1 MVISRVYIVKFILF
15 FTFLANVFLGH
26 PYSNISILMLP
37 LNEWM
42 LVISLILISP
52 SIPNIVKTYPIL
64 MPILLWSIGY
74 LMLSV
79 PAGFAEFGIWAGRD
93 ALHLIE
99 VWWLL
104 VILFVLSRV
113 DIRNEFTKATRVL
126 FFLIMVKIVLILFG
140 DIATGVFV
148 IQGAQNELDLL
159 GSKIGSTV
167 ILFLVFWLW
176 FVKLDRGMLIP
187 IMLVFF
193 FVILQSRY
201 IYIAILVSILL
212 YLTFSKNFLFHGFKA
227 FILLMI
233 FLLVL
238 QLVSMLDFLNDY
250 TKWGIEKISPV
261 YLFSHL
267 LSSFSIVT
275 SDTFAGAANG
285 VYQRLDWLLLN
296 WDRAINNV
304 NVFLFGQGFGP
315 LLTDFSATHAV
326 REPHNSYLSV
336 FARTGLVGFI
346 LWMFFHVYI
355 NTKVYLLLLSGK
367 EKIRVTFS
375 FRILLAVFMSMHA
388 MYWFSL
394 VEPGFETP
402 NSTIPFYILLG
413 IMIFFIKKNN
423 RAYYDK

>member
-1 MVISRVYIVKFILF
+1 MVISRVYIVKYILF
-15 FTFLANVFLGH
+15 FTFLANAFLGY
-26 PYSNISILMLP
+26 PYSNITIWTLP
-37 LNEWM
+37 LNEWLL
-42 LVISLILISP
+42 LVSLILIVP

-64 MPILLWSIGY
+64 IPILLWSVGY
-74 LMLSV
+74 LTLSV
-79 PAGFAEFGIWAGRD
+79 PVGFSEYGIWAGRD

-113 DIRNEFTKATRVL
+113 DIRSEFTKATRVL
-126 FFLIMVKIVLILFG
+126 FFLIMAKIVLLLFG
-140 DIATGVFV
+140 DIVTGVLV
-148 IQGAQNELDLL
+148 IQGVQGEVDLL

-193 FVILQSRY
+193 FVILQFRY
-201 IYIAILVSILL
+201 IYIAILASILL
-212 YLTFSKNFLFHGFKA
+212 HLTFSKNFLFQGFKA
-227 FILLMI
+227 FIFLMI

-238 QLVSMLDFLNDY
+238 QLVSMLDFLDEY

-275 SDTFAGAANG
+275 SDTFLGAASG
-285 VYQRLDWLLLN
+285 IYQRLDWLLLN

-315 LLTDFSATHAV
+315 LLTDFSTTNAV

-336 FARTGLVGFI
+336 FARTGLIGFI

>member
-1 MVISRVYIVKFILF
+1 MVISRVYIVKYILF
-15 FTFLANVFLGH
+15 FTFLANAFLGY
-26 PYSNISILMLP
+26 PYSNITIWTLP
-37 LNEWM
+37 LNEWLL
-42 LVISLILISP
+42 LVSLILIVP

-64 MPILLWSIGY
+64 IPILLWSVGY
-74 LMLSV
+74 LTLSV
-79 PAGFAEFGIWAGRD
+79 PVGFSEYGIWAGRD

-113 DIRNEFTKATRVL
+113 DIRSEFTKATRVL
-126 FFLIMVKIVLILFG
+126 FFLIMAKIVLLLFG
-140 DIATGVFV
+140 DIVTGVLV
-148 IQGAQNELDLL
+148 IQGVQGEVDLL

-193 FVILQSRY
+193 FVILQFRY
-201 IYIAILVSILL
+201 IYIAILASILL
-212 YLTFSKNFLFHGFKA
+212 HLTFSKNFLFQGFKA
-227 FILLMI
+227 FIFLMI

-238 QLVSMLDFLNDY
+238 QLVSMLDFLDEY

-275 SDTFAGAANG
+275 SDTFLGAASG
-285 VYQRLDWLLLN
+285 IYQRLDWLLLN

-315 LLTDFSATHAV
+315 LLTDFSTTNAV

-336 FARTGLVGFI
+336 FARTGLIGFI

-423 RAYYDK
+423 RVYYDK

>member
-1 MVISRVYIVKFILF
+1 MVISRVYIVKYILF
-15 FTFLANVFLGH
+15 FTFLANAFLGY
-26 PYSNISILMLP
+26 PYSNITIWTLP
-37 LNEWM
+37 LNEWLL
-42 LVISLILISP
+42 LVSLILIVP

-64 MPILLWSIGY
+64 IPILLWSVGY
-74 LMLSV
+74 LTLSV
-79 PAGFAEFGIWAGRD
+79 PVGFSEYGIWAGRD

-113 DIRNEFTKATRVL
+113 DIRSEFTKATRVL
-126 FFLIMVKIVLILFG
+126 FFLIMAKIVLLLFG
-140 DIATGVFV
+140 DIVTGVLV
-148 IQGAQNELDLL
+148 IQGVQGEVDLL

-193 FVILQSRY
+193 FVILQFRY
-201 IYIAILVSILL
+201 IYIAILASILL
-212 YLTFSKNFLFHGFKA
+212 HLTFSKNFLFQGFKA
-227 FILLMI
+227 FIFLMI

-238 QLVSMLDFLNDY
+238 QLVSMLDFLDEY

-275 SDTFAGAANG
+275 SDTFLGAASG

-315 LLTDFSATHAV
+315 LLTDFSTTNAV

-336 FARTGLVGFI
+336 FARTGLIGFI

-423 RAYYDK
+423 RVYYDK